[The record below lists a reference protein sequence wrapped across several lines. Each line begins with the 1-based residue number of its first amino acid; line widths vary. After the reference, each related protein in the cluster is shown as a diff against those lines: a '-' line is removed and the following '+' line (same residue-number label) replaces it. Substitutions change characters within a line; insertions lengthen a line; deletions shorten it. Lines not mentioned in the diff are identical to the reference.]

1 MTMPMAGGLRG
12 GERLHND
19 DSRLA
24 LRRPVGVL
32 RSPVENRPVRRSD
45 QIDGVLAPLPRGIPS
60 ARETDQLTDS
70 ALCPTRTVRLSTN
83 CQQEEIRD
91 HSRSRQLN
99 SGNVLALESRGLG
112 SFPATDNNLSML
124 EATEIPGLESLERA
138 RQACVR

>member
-1 MTMPMAGGLRG
+1 MPMAGVRG
-12 GERLHND
+12 GERQSND

-24 LRRPVGVL
+24 LCRPVGVL
-32 RSPVENRPVRRSD
+32 RSPVEKRPVRRSD
-45 QIDGVLAPLPRGIPS
+45 QIDGVLATLPRGFPS

-70 ALCPTRTVRLSTN
+70 ALARHGTVRLMAN

-91 HSRSRQLN
+91 HSRSRQEK
-99 SGNVLALESRGLG
+99 SGKGLALEGRGMVF
-112 SFPATDNNLSML
+112 FPAADNNLSML

>member
-32 RSPVENRPVRRSD
+32 RSPIENRPVRRSD

-70 ALCPTRTVRLSTN
+70 ALCPTWDSATQHQLSAG
-83 CQQEEIRD
+83 RD
-91 HSRSRQLN
+91 K
-99 SGNVLALESRGLG
+99 GPLA
-112 SFPATDNNLSML
+112 
-124 EATEIPGLESLERA
+124 
-138 RQACVR
+138 